1 MWTVDPT
8 RWSALAAL
16 VLVAALLALA
26 CGERSTERPD
36 DLANKSE
43 DGNSEEARSLKVMSA
58 NIYLGG
64 ERIGRAWTA

>member
-26 CGERSTERPD
+26 CGERSAERPD
-36 DLANKSE
+36 DVANKSE
-43 DGNSEEARSLKVMSA
+43 GGKSEETRSLKVMSA
-58 NIYLGG
+58 NIYL
-64 ERIGRAWTA
+64 EGRKDQPG